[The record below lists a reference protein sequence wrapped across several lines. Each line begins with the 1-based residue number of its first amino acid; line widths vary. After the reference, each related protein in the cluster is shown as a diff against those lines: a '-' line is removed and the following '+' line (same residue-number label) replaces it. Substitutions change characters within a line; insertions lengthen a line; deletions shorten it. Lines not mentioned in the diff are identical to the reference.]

1 MQIEKILE
9 TAEKLK
15 LATLQAKELGVIK
28 YIAYDNS
35 ILVLGDVFKELFKNK
50 EYELILKKPT
60 DNWTDYTHNYVGFL
74 DGMTF
79 ETFTI
84 KPLFEKDEVKS
95 C

>member
-1 MQIEKILE
+1 MFSKNYL
-9 TAEKLK
+9 
-15 LATLQAKELGVIK
+15 
-28 YIAYDNS
+28 
-35 ILVLGDVFKELFKNK
+35 KNK